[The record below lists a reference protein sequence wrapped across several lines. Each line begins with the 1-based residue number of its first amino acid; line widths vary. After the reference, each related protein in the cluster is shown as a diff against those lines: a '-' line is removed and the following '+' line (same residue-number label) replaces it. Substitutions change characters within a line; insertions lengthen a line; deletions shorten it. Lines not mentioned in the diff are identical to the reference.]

1 MYSKLKD
8 YNIEVLIKLIIKIM
22 KMRDSEILFS
32 KKTKEENKNT
42 MWKTTMRKIKR
53 KISKT

>member
-32 KKTKEENKNT
+32 KKTKEENKNM

>member
-32 KKTKEENKNT
+32 KKTKEENKNM
-42 MWKTTMRKIKR
+42 MWKTTMRIIKR